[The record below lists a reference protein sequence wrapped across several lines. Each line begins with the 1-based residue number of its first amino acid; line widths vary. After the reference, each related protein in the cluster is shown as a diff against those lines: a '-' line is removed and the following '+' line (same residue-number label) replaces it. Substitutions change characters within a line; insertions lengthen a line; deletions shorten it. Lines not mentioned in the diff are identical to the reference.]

1 MLSLATHGDGLP
13 DLAQTLITFAS
24 ERGYDIGETKERT
37 NMPGIMAAKGQQEV
51 PVSSSSSSSPQTD
64 PSQISSSLMEPS
76 LAEHQQPPTNN
87 AIALEDRVIQL
98 AIMGRP
104 NVGKSSLLNAFIGES
119 RVIVGP
125 TPGNRIIILYHA
137 YFSSYLACISTI
149 LCSPNKP
156 FLTYFPY
163 LFFFSVNL
171 LTGLTRDSIGV
182 EWTFQD
188 RMFRLVDTAGRKIYI
203 LALVVTVAIA
213 VALNV
218 IFICFMHNID

>member
-1 MLSLATHGDGLP
+1 
-13 DLAQTLITFAS
+13 
-24 ERGYDIGETKERT
+24 
-37 NMPGIMAAKGQQEV
+37 
-51 PVSSSSSSSPQTD
+51 
-64 PSQISSSLMEPS
+64 MEPS

-125 TPGNRIIILYHA
+125 TPGDRIILLYHA

-156 FLTYFPY
+156 FLTYFP
-163 LFFFSVNL
+163 
-171 LTGLTRDSIGV
+171 
-182 EWTFQD
+182 
-188 RMFRLVDTAGRKIYI
+188 
-203 LALVVTVAIA
+203 
-213 VALNV
+213 
-218 IFICFMHNID
+218 